1 MNKMRN
7 AKKGLIVATIALV
20 FTMGIFA
27 LKNYILAGPEGLRLV
42 SPIDLLFGLPALPFI
57 WLYLIFPETN
67 TSTITATILLVSIIF
82 WLLVGY
88 GIGTWMDKKQ
98 NKK

>member
-27 LKNYILAGPEGLRLV
+27 LTFGYI
-42 SPIDLLFGLPALPFI
+42 
-57 WLYLIFPETN
+57 
-67 TSTITATILLVSIIF
+67 
-82 WLLVGY
+82 
-88 GIGTWMDKKQ
+88 
-98 NKK
+98 